1 MTIDGTGLAPGERIR
16 LFRRRAGLT
25 QEQCAQLKG
34 CTVSAWRKWES
45 GGRQVTAFADWV
57 EIARIL
63 GVRDVYKLTGLP
75 AGELPLPP
83 ADHEAVPAIRA
94 ALFTF
99 EPELAG
105 PPDLA
110 RLAGQVDRAWTV
122 WQERRSFTE
131 VGARLPALV
140 TELRAT
146 VARVDGPEREQAV
159 RLAVL
164 LYFLVRAFTKR
175 VGAQDLALLAADRAS
190 AAAQTLADPAF
201 RAAAAWNLG
210 MSLYPQGHAEV
221 VAALARD
228 AAAELRP
235 HLAEAPPQW
244 WSVVGALHLLRAIQ
258 LVRLRDEHGALG
270 ELEAAEE
277 IGRRTGDRNDFR
289 IFFGP
294 TNVGIHRV
302 WLALERAQPA
312 EAIRLADQYDVTGA
326 PSVQR
331 RFAHY
336 VTLARAYCM
345 RSEDVAAIH
354 MLLRAERES
363 AWDLRYHADARAV
376 VRDLLRR
383 ENSLTRADLR
393 PLAERLGMLAA

>member
-1 MTIDGTGLAPGERIR
+1 VAIDGTGLTPGERIR

-75 AGELPLPP
+75 AGELPQPP
-83 ADHEAVPAIRA
+83 AAHEAVPAIRA
-94 ALFTF
+94 ALFTLN
-99 EPELAG
+99 PALPA
-105 PPDLA
+105 PPDVD
-110 RLAGQVDRAWTV
+110 RLAATLDRTWTV
-122 WQERRSFTE
+122 WQERRSYAE
-131 VGARLPALV
+131 VGSLLPELV

-146 VARVDGPEREQAV
+146 VARVDGPQREQAV
-159 RLAVL
+159 RLAVM

-175 VGAQDLALLAADRAS
+175 VGAQDLALVAADRAR
-190 AAAQTLADPAF
+190 AAAEALADPGF

-228 AAAELRP
+228 ATAELRP
-235 HLAEAPPQW
+235 LLADGPPQW
-244 WSVVGALHLLRAIQ
+244 WSVVGALHLLRAVQ
-258 LVRLRDEHGALG
+258 LVRLGNEHAALG
-270 ELEAAEE
+270 ELDAAEE

-294 TNVGIHRV
+294 TNVGIHRA
-302 WLALERAQPA
+302 WLALEQTRPA
-312 EAIRLADQYDVTGA
+312 EAIRLAHEYDVTGA

-331 RFAHY
+331 RFAYY
-336 VTLARAYCM
+336 VLLARAYCM

-383 ENSLTRADLR
+383 ENSLTRAELG
-393 PLAERLGMLAA
+393 PLADRLGMLAA